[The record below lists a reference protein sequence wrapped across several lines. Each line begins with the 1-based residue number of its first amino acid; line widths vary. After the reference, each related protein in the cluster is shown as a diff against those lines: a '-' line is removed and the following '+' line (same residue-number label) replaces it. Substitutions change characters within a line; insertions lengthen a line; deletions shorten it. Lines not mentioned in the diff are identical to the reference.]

1 MIKTFTPNDV
11 IRYFYNETSEEENEA
26 IANALIINADLL
38 EVYKQLKQS
47 AEKLDEIQMEP
58 SEYVIDNILNYSK
71 SRDLNSVC

>member
-26 IANALIINADLL
+26 IAKALIINADLL
-38 EVYKQLKQS
+38 EVYMNLKQS
-47 AEKLDEIQMEP
+47 AEKLDELQKEP
-58 SEYVIDNILNYSK
+58 SEYVINNILNYSK